1 MTTTTTNLIVGAI
14 LYFDLSSPL
23 LCLVLGSDGVDKVAE
38 RNQTQAM
45 ALRTHVLVHEISSAN
60 TVAIGVCV
68 GCMCKASGLECHRN
82 QPLNL
87 NDIIV
92 SMLLMGI
99 IEK

>member
-1 MTTTTTNLIVGAI
+1 
-14 LYFDLSSPL
+14 
-23 LCLVLGSDGVDKVAE
+23 
-38 RNQTQAM
+38 
-45 ALRTHVLVHEISSAN
+45 
-60 TVAIGVCV
+60 
-68 GCMCKASGLECHRN
+68 MCKASGLECHRN